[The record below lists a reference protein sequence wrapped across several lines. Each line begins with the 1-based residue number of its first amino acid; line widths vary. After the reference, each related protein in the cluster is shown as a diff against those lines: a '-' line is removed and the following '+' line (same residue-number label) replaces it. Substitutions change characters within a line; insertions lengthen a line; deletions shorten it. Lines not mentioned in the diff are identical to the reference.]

1 MFCSRSLRIIRTE
14 TGKVLT
20 FPITSPTNSNITM
33 PKTLLLL
40 RKRFIFAS
48 TFVFLRSLSGHD
60 RHHCFL
66 FRFWKALILFRT
78 VWPAVYCPSS
88 WIQASSNRCWF
99 ALLDRDTEGHV
110 IVLIVDQVFL
120 SYNMEHRNHL
130 WGLLRCPLSVFSR
143 RWFYDCRSGT
153 TPDLWSCEFFL
164 CVLRIVL
171 SNIGEF
177 SKKTRLCIGCITL
190 NLAVVRSS
198 SYIK

>member
-1 MFCSRSLRIIRTE
+1 MTYITSGVHTIRYCVRTSCGVHESRLQFHFVLDQLHVIFCSRSLRIIRTE

-20 FPITSPTNSNITM
+20 FPLTSPTNSNITM

-78 VWPAVYCPSS
+78 VSPAVYCPSS

-130 WGLLRCPLSVFSR
+130 
-143 RWFYDCRSGT
+143 
-153 TPDLWSCEFFL
+153 
-164 CVLRIVL
+164 
-171 SNIGEF
+171 
-177 SKKTRLCIGCITL
+177 
-190 NLAVVRSS
+190 
-198 SYIK
+198 